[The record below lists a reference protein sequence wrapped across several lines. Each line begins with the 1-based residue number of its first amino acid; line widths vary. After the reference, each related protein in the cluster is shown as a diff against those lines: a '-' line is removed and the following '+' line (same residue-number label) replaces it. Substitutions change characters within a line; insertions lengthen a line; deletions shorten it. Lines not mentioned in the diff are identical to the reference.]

1 MTIAAYLLLTCT
13 ILIITNYQW
22 GIIFSTL
29 YETSFNDV
37 PDPNCYQPIHCIR
50 SLSELF
56 SRLISNQTQD
66 TIVQQEEDS
75 PEELVPPPTE
85 FRTSESTAYPEW
97 SDTDPYTIPTDN
109 DEVFFT

>member
-1 MTIAAYLLLTCT
+1 MMYLIPSLVTTKQTGGRVTRL
-13 ILIITNYQW
+13 
-22 GIIFSTL
+22 
-29 YETSFNDV
+29 

-109 DEVFFT
+109 DEVFYYVMCGK